1 LTGLLEGALASGR
14 RVHPHDAGVAP
25 VWIAPCEPVLLEA
38 AHDAGHRRWAHLLG
52 RGQLAEG
59 LRAAEDEDGEGGEPR
74 RRQAAR
80 GVFSPR
86 VAERMD
92 RGGVEPIGCA

>member
-1 LTGLLEGALASGR
+1 
-14 RVHPHDAGVAP
+14 VHPHDAGVAP
-25 VWIAPCEPVLLEA
+25 VRIAPCEPVLLEA

-80 GVFSPR
+80 GVLSPR